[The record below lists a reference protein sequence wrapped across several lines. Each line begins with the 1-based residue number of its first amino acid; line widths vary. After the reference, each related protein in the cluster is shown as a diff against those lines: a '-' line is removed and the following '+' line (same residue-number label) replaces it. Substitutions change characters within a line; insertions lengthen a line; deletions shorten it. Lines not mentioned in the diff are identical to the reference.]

1 MALQIDVISDV
12 VCPWCF
18 IGQKKLARAL
28 EVYREKNPAGNAP
41 KVAWHPF
48 QLNPDMP
55 DRWQRAQGRLAPV
68 PAQSRHARGRCRP
81 R

>member
-1 MALQIDVISDV
+1 MALQIDVISDI

-55 DRWQRAQGRLAPV
+55 DAGVDRGDYLERKFGGRSAEI
-68 PAQSRHARGRCRP
+68 
-81 R
+81 